1 MPVELRTLRKFEDI
15 TYEPSREE
23 AAPTPP
29 PRQDRTA
36 ILKHACLSACLPVCL
51 LACLPTPQ
59 GRGGARFEC
68 ICRGDTGT
76 ELQEV
81 QRYRYVEGGKP

>member
-23 AAPTPP
+23 AAPTPS
-29 PRQDRTA
+29 PRQDRTGQD
-36 ILKHACLSACLPVCL
+36 SYSQTCLPVCL

-59 GRGGARFEC
+59 GRGGGRFEC

-76 ELQEV
+76 ELQ
-81 QRYRYVEGGKP
+81 RYRDTGRRG

>member
-1 MPVELRTLRKFEDI
+1 MPVELRILRKFEDI

-29 PRQDRTA
+29 LDRTGQDRTGQ
-36 ILKHACLSACLPVCL
+36 LFSTCLPVCL

-68 ICRGDTGT
+68 IGEIQVQSYRGT
-76 ELQEV
+76 EIQ
-81 QRYRYVEGGKP
+81 VEGGKP

>member
-23 AAPTPP
+23 AAPTPH
-29 PRQDRTA
+29 PRQDRTGQDSYSQ
-36 ILKHACLSACLPVCL
+36 HACLSTYPSRK
-51 LACLPTPQ
+51 
-59 GRGGARFEC
+59 GRGPFRMH
-68 ICRGDTGT
+68 RGDTGT

-81 QRYRYVEGGKP
+81 QRYR

>member
-1 MPVELRTLRKFEDI
+1 MPVKCELRTLRKFEDI

-23 AAPTPP
+23 AAPYPSP
-29 PRQDRTA
+29 GQDRTGQD
-36 ILKHACLSACLPVCL
+36 SYSQTCLPVCL

-68 ICRGDTGT
+68 IGEIQVQSYRGT
-76 ELQEV
+76 EIQ
-81 QRYRYVEGGKP
+81 VEGGKP

>member
-29 PRQDRTA
+29 PPQDRTGQD
-36 ILKHACLSACLPVCL
+36 SYSQTCLPVCL

-59 GRGGARFEC
+59 GRGGGRFEC
-68 ICRGDTGT
+68 HRGDTGT
-76 ELQEV
+76 ELQ
-81 QRYRYVEGGKP
+81 RYRDTGRRG

>member
-1 MPVELRTLRKFEDI
+1 MYACKELRTLRKFEDI

-29 PRQDRTA
+29 PRQDRTGQD
-36 ILKHACLSACLPVCL
+36 SYSQTCLPVCL

-59 GRGGARFEC
+59 GKGRGPFRMH
-68 ICRGDTGT
+68 RGDTGT
-76 ELQEV
+76 ELQ
-81 QRYRYVEGGKP
+81 RYRDTGT

>member
-29 PRQDRTA
+29 PRQDRTGQD
-36 ILKHACLSACLPVCL
+36 SYSQTCL

-68 ICRGDTGT
+68 IGEIQVQSYKRYRDTGM
-76 ELQEV
+76 
-81 QRYRYVEGGKP
+81 